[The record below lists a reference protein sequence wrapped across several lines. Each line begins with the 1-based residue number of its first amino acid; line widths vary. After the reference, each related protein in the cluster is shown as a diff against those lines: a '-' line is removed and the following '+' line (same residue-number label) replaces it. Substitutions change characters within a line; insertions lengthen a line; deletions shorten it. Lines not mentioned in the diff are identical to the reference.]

1 MSNSVRI
8 KTTPNGGD
16 KYLKVKLDQD
26 FDFIEILSLQLTQE
40 ETYRKFCSD
49 YGVIVGRVIVNSGF
63 GVPNAKVSVFIPI
76 DDDDKNNSVIRGLY
90 PYETITDKNSD
101 GVRYNLLPKVA
112 ESDNECFTPVGT
124 LPSKREVLDD
134 ATVLDIYCKYYKYT
148 TTTNYAGDFMIFGVP
163 LGTYT
168 LHVDAD
174 LSDIGPLSQR
184 PYDLIRQGSP
194 ANLFDSS
201 TKFKADTNLD
211 KLTQIKSTNVGVNVQ
226 PFWGDVDNCEIGI
239 TRIDIDLNYTIAPA
253 AIFMGSI
260 YGDQSKNSVNK
271 RCRPRKQFGQL
282 CEQVAGQGTIE
293 ILRKTIDGEVE
304 EFSVDGGRVI
314 DDDGTWAFQLP
325 MNLDY
330 VVTNEAGDLIPSN
343 DPSIGIP
350 TRSSVRF
357 RIGMDEN
364 GGEGRLRTR
373 AKYLVPNNPPTK
385 NDIDY
390 EFSELTKSTSFKDF
404 YWNKIYTVSNFIP
417 RYQLQKAIGDGENT
431 RNFAGMKDVD
441 ACVGDKNPFP
451 FNRINTQ
458 INPIFFIICL
468 IITIVT
474 LIISIIN
481 IVVIPIINGI
491 LGILIKIIKFLNKF
505 GFNIN
510 EPSYIACISVQCP
523 TDDASTYAPGCRKGS
538 LGYKELLDPPT
549 EGNLTDCLAFQMAQ
563 ALNIYQFDF
572 YNDWTTGSLYTFL
585 LKYKKRLRASEKF
598 CEYDCSEFRND
609 PNYSGVDGNNNGIP
623 DNTCHNQMLL
633 DTCFSCNSPNCQNVP
648 QSTNTVPEGL
658 VKKYKDELYYA
669 STNHNASLKLFATDI
684 TCLGSVFDCDW
695 QGFPKLQPL
704 LVETSYKLPPETA
717 DTESLSNNTEVLI
730 ESGMVGTGY
739 KGLFF
744 EIDCIGLH
752 VDSTQC
758 LNIRHA
764 CEIFVDGDESTITG
778 NTITDAADGV
788 LGIKDIDNTFGKE
801 FRDSYIILNSGTT
814 SLNSYSFN
822 SNMNSSFNINNK
834 QTYNNVNNIDNGEA
848 YASFRGFNPSNDN
861 TYSQPKHSFYMY
873 FGLFPGKTALDKMN
887 DKFFNT
893 CVPIQKVGIV
903 IDATSSASTQPI
915 GTLPCNGKI
924 SFTPI
929 GGIEPYTYTVSSSN
943 GYNTSGNTSLGDVL
957 DGLCEGVYTINVI
970 DSLGYPATQIVSVGG
985 VLPLTCL
992 VGVKKNATTD
1002 TSNDGEITVFSVYG
1016 GVPPYTFKLQ
1026 NSLGVI
1032 INSITSP
1039 SIPYTFTG
1047 LDADVLG
1054 YTVTVED
1061 SASSP
1066 ACVTTGLTIT
1076 GPSPLIL
1083 TATVTGATCSNVSD
1097 GKISLTYAGGQ
1108 PPYNLETT
1116 GTTDTSF
1123 ISNSAN
1129 LTGLLPDTY
1138 ISTLTDSN
1146 GLVET
1151 ISTTI
1156 VTLSPPLV
1164 LAPVSSAILSKQCN
1178 PNAYVIPFEIVL
1190 NSGGSYGLKYIEYII
1205 DGSFPFTTIQTGQQY
1220 TPSNNIMTITINS
1233 IINNSIEFRL
1243 VDGDCRSQIISYNA
1257 SAFVRPTTALSGSGT
1272 RSNTTY
1278 TITPTPNSGIGPYR
1292 VTYGS
1297 ITTPSSLTTITFT
1310 SQTPYQSVTLLDSVG
1325 CSIPITIL

>member
-101 GVRYNLLPKVA
+101 GVRYNLLPKAA

-343 DPSIGIP
+343 DPNIGIP

-390 EFSELTKSTSFKDF
+390 EFSELTKSTSFKDL

-417 RYQLQKAIGDGENT
+417 RYQRQLTGNGENT

-468 IITIVT
+468 IIK
-474 LIISIIN
+474 IIIFFIAFIN
-481 IVVIPIINGI
+481 ATFIFLINGI
-491 LGILIKIIKFLNKF
+491 IGIIRGIIEFINKF
-505 GFNIN
+505 GPSIPV
-510 EPSYIACISVQCP
+510 PSYIKCISVQCP
-523 TDDASTYAPGCRKGS
+523 TDDAQTFAPGCRKDS
-538 LGYKELLDPPT
+538 PGYNLLLEEPVSSGLD
-549 EGNLTDCLAFQMAQ
+549 DCLAFQMAQ

-598 CEYDCSEFRND
+598 CEYDCSDSDFKND

-623 DNTCHNQMLL
+623 DNTCHDQVLL
-633 DTCFSCNSPNCQNVP
+633 DTCFSCTSSNCQNEDRP
-648 QSTNTVPEGL
+648 TNTVREGL

-669 STNHNASLKLFATDI
+669 STQHNGNFKLFATDI
-684 TCLGSVFDCDW
+684 TCLGSVFNCDW

-717 DTESLSNNTEVLI
+717 QVEELDNNTESLI
-730 ESGMVGTGY
+730 ESGMVNLGPY
-739 KGLFF
+739 DGLFF
-744 EIDCIGLH
+744 DIDCIGLH
-752 VDSTQC
+752 VNSTQC

-778 NTITDAADGV
+778 NTVTDAADGV
-788 LGIKDIDNTFGKE
+788 FGSKE
-801 FRDSYIILNSGTT
+801 LMMIL
-814 SLNSYSFN
+814 L
-822 SNMNSSFNINNK
+822 
-834 QTYNNVNNIDNGEA
+834 E
-848 YASFRGFNPSNDN
+848 R
-861 TYSQPKHSFYMY
+861 
-873 FGLFPGKTALDKMN
+873 
-887 DKFFNT
+887 
-893 CVPIQKVGIV
+893 
-903 IDATSSASTQPI
+903 
-915 GTLPCNGKI
+915 
-924 SFTPI
+924 
-929 GGIEPYTYTVSSSN
+929 
-943 GYNTSGNTSLGDVL
+943 SLG
-957 DGLCEGVYTINVI
+957 
-970 DSLGYPATQIVSVGG
+970 
-985 VLPLTCL
+985 
-992 VGVKKNATTD
+992 
-1002 TSNDGEITVFSVYG
+1002 
-1016 GVPPYTFKLQ
+1016 
-1026 NSLGVI
+1026 
-1032 INSITSP
+1032 
-1039 SIPYTFTG
+1039 
-1047 LDADVLG
+1047 
-1054 YTVTVED
+1054 
-1061 SASSP
+1061 
-1066 ACVTTGLTIT
+1066 
-1076 GPSPLIL
+1076 
-1083 TATVTGATCSNVSD
+1083 
-1097 GKISLTYAGGQ
+1097 
-1108 PPYNLETT
+1108 
-1116 GTTDTSF
+1116 
-1123 ISNSAN
+1123 
-1129 LTGLLPDTY
+1129 
-1138 ISTLTDSN
+1138 
-1146 GLVET
+1146 
-1151 ISTTI
+1151 I
-1156 VTLSPPLV
+1156 VTLS
-1164 LAPVSSAILSKQCN
+1164 
-1178 PNAYVIPFEIVL
+1178 
-1190 NSGGSYGLKYIEYII
+1190 
-1205 DGSFPFTTIQTGQQY
+1205 
-1220 TPSNNIMTITINS
+1220 
-1233 IINNSIEFRL
+1233 
-1243 VDGDCRSQIISYNA
+1243 
-1257 SAFVRPTTALSGSGT
+1257 
-1272 RSNTTY
+1272 
-1278 TITPTPNSGIGPYR
+1278 
-1292 VTYGS
+1292 
-1297 ITTPSSLTTITFT
+1297 
-1310 SQTPYQSVTLLDSVG
+1310 
-1325 CSIPITIL
+1325 

>member
-343 DPSIGIP
+343 DPNIGIP

-417 RYQLQKAIGDGENT
+417 RYQLQKAIGSDENT

-458 INPIFFIICL
+458 TNPIFFIICL

-481 IVVIPIINGI
+481 IVVIPIINIIIGA
-491 LGILIKIIKFLNKF
+491 LKGIIKFLNKL
-505 GFNIN
+505 GFSIN
-510 EPSYIACISVQCP
+510 EPNYIACISVQCP
-523 TDDASTYAPGCRKGS
+523 TDDAQTYAPGCRKNS
-538 LGYKELLDPPT
+538 LGYNELLDPPT
-549 EGNLTDCLAFQMAQ
+549 EGKLADCLAFQMAQ

-633 DTCFSCNSPNCQNVP
+633 DTCFSCNSPNCQNEARP
-648 QSTNTVPEGL
+648 TNTVPEGL

-717 DTESLSNNTEVLI
+717 DTESRSNNTEVLI

-752 VDSTQC
+752 VNSIQC

-764 CEIFVDGDESTITG
+764 CEVFVDGDESTLDPIT
-778 NTITDAADGV
+778 NNVTDAADGV
-788 LGIKDIDNTFGKE
+788 FGSKDIDDTFGKE

-814 SLNSYSFN
+814 SLNSYSIN
-822 SNMNSSFNINNK
+822 SNINSSFNINNNNNIN
-834 QTYNNVNNIDNGEA
+834 QPYSNVNNIDNGEA

-861 TYSQPKHSFYMY
+861 KYSQPKHSFYMY

-915 GTLPCNGKI
+915 GTLPCDGKI

-943 GYNTSGNTSLGDVL
+943 GYNFSGNTSLGYEL
-957 DGLCEGVYTINVI
+957 SGLCEGVYTINVI

-985 VLPLTCL
+985 VLPLTCF
-992 VGVKKNATTD
+992 VGVSKNATTD

-1032 INSITSP
+1032 INSIASP

-1083 TATVTGATCSNVSD
+1083 TPAVTDATCSNVAD
-1097 GKISLTYAGGQ
+1097 GKILLTYAGGQ

-1116 GTTDTSF
+1116 GTTYTSF
-1123 ISNSAN
+1123 ISTSAN

-1138 ISTLTDSN
+1138 ISTLTDSMGN
-1146 GLVET
+1146 IKT
-1151 ISTTI
+1151 STSI
-1156 VTLSPPLV
+1156 VGPTTPPLV
-1164 LAPVSSAILSKQCN
+1164 GSGVIIG
-1178 PNAYVIPFEIVL
+1178 NAYRISA
-1190 NSGGSYGLKYIEYII
+1190 NGG
-1205 DGSFPFTTIQTGQQY
+1205 
-1220 TPSNNIMTITINS
+1220 TP
-1233 IINNSIEFRL
+1233 
-1243 VDGDCRSQIISYNA
+1243 
-1257 SAFVRPTTALSGSGT
+1257 
-1272 RSNTTY
+1272 
-1278 TITPTPNSGIGPYR
+1278 PYS
-1292 VTYGS
+1292 VTYGPT
-1297 ITTPSSLTTITFT
+1297 TTPPSFTSPITFS
-1310 SQTPYQSVTLLDSVG
+1310 SQTQYQVTLFDSVG
-1325 CSIPITIL
+1325 CNTIIIF

>member
-101 GVRYNLLPKVA
+101 GVRYNLLPKAA

-194 ANLFDSS
+194 ANLFDSP

-211 KLTQIKSTNVGVNVQ
+211 KLAQIKSTNVGVNVQ

-239 TRIDIDLNYTIAPA
+239 TRVDIDLNYTIEPS

-343 DPSIGIP
+343 DPNIGIP

-417 RYQLQKAIGDGENT
+417 RYQLQKAIGNDENT

-458 INPIFFIICL
+458 TNPIFFIICL
-468 IITIVT
+468 IITIVV

-481 IVVIPIINGI
+481 IVIIPIINGI
-491 LGILIKIIKFLNKF
+491 IVALKGIIKFLNKL
-505 GFNIN
+505 GFSIP
-510 EPSYIACISVQCP
+510 EPSYIKCISVQCP

-549 EGNLTDCLAFQMAQ
+549 EGKLADCLAFQMAQ

-717 DTESLSNNTEVLI
+717 DTEILNNTEALI

-752 VDSTQC
+752 VNSTQC

-764 CEIFVDGDESTITG
+764 CEIFVDGDESTIAG
-778 NTITDAADGV
+778 NTVTDAADGV
-788 LGIKDIDNTFGKE
+788 FGSDDTFGKE

-814 SLNSYSFN
+814 SLNSYSIN
-822 SNMNSSFNINNK
+822 SNMNSNFNIQN
-834 QTYNNVNNIDNGEA
+834 QDTYNNVSSTDNGQA
-848 YASFRGFNPSNDN
+848 YNDFRWDN
-861 TYSQPKHSFYMY
+861 NANNNRYSQPKHSFYMY

-893 CVPIQKVGIV
+893 CVPIEKVGIV

-915 GTLPCNGKI
+915 GTLPCDGKI

-943 GYNTSGNTSLGDVL
+943 GYNFSGNTSLGYEL
-957 DGLCEGVYTINVI
+957 NGLCEGVYTINVI

-992 VGVKKNATTD
+992 VGVSKNATTD

-1032 INSITSP
+1032 INSIASP

-1083 TATVTGATCSNVSD
+1083 TPAVTDATCSNVAD
-1097 GKISLTYAGGQ
+1097 GKILLTYGGGQ

-1116 GTTDTSF
+1116 GTTYTSF
-1123 ISNSAN
+1123 ISTSAN

-1138 ISTLTDSN
+1138 ISTLTDSMGN
-1146 GLVET
+1146 IEV
-1151 ISTTI
+1151 STSI
-1156 VTLSPPLV
+1156 VGPTTPPLV
-1164 LAPVSSAILSKQCN
+1164 
-1178 PNAYVIPFEIVL
+1178 
-1190 NSGGSYGLKYIEYII
+1190 
-1205 DGSFPFTTIQTGQQY
+1205 
-1220 TPSNNIMTITINS
+1220 
-1233 IINNSIEFRL
+1233 
-1243 VDGDCRSQIISYNA
+1243 
-1257 SAFVRPTTALSGSGT
+1257 GSGVIIG
-1272 RSNTTY
+1272 NTY
-1278 TITPTPNSGIGPYR
+1278 TISANGGTPPYS
-1292 VTYGS
+1292 VTYGPTTTSSFTSS
-1297 ITTPSSLTTITFT
+1297 ITFL
-1310 SQTPYQSVTLLDSVG
+1310 SQTQYQVTLFDSVG
-1325 CSIPITIL
+1325 CNTIIIF

>member
-16 KYLKVKLDQD
+16 KYLKVKLDQE

-101 GVRYNLLPKVA
+101 GVRYNLLPKSA

-134 ATVLDIYCKYYKYT
+134 ATVLDVYCKYYKYT

-168 LHVDAD
+168 VHVDAD

-184 PYDLIRQGSP
+184 PYDLLRQGSP

-211 KLTQIKSTNVGVNVQ
+211 KLAQIKSTNIGVNVQ
-226 PFWGDVDNCEIGI
+226 PFWGDVDSCEIGI
-239 TRIDIDLNYTIAPA
+239 TRVDIDLNYTIQPS

-282 CEQVAGQGTIE
+282 CEQVTGQGTIE

-330 VVTNEAGDLIPSN
+330 VVTNEAGELIPSN
-343 DPSIGIP
+343 DPNIGIP

-385 NDIDY
+385 NEIDY
-390 EFSELTKSTSFKDF
+390 EFSELTKSTSFKDL

-417 RYQLQKAIGDGENT
+417 RYQRQRLVSDGQNT

-458 INPIFFIICL
+458 LNPIFFIICL
-468 IITIVT
+468 IISIIV

-491 LGILIKIIKFLNKF
+491 IGILRSIIGFLNKF
-505 GFNIN
+505 GFKIPK
-510 EPSYIACISVQCP
+510 PSYIACISVQCP
-523 TDDASTYAPGCRKGS
+523 TDDPSTFAPGCRKGS
-538 LGYKELLDPPT
+538 LGYKELLEPPT
-549 EGNLTDCLAFQMAQ
+549 SAGLADCLAFQMAQ

-572 YNDWTTGSLYTFL
+572 YNDWTSGSLYTFL

-598 CEYDCSEFRND
+598 CEYDCSSFTND
-609 PNYSGVDGNNNGIP
+609 SNYSGVDGNNNGIP
-623 DNTCHNQMLL
+623 DNTCHDQVLL
-633 DTCFSCNSPNCQNVP
+633 DTCFNCTSPNCQNEAR
-648 QSTNTVPEGL
+648 STNTIREGL

-669 STNHNASLKLFATDI
+669 STQHNGNFRLFATDI
-684 TCLGSVFDCDW
+684 TCLGSVFKCDW
-695 QGFPKLQPL
+695 QGFPKLQPF
-704 LVETSYKLPPETA
+704 LVETSYKLPPEIA
-717 DTESLSNNTEVLI
+717 ETELSSNNTEVLI
-730 ESGMVGTGY
+730 ESGMVGTGGY

-764 CEIFVDGDESTITG
+764 CEVFVDGDET
-778 NTITDAADGV
+778 TDTLTADGI
-788 LGIKDIDNTFGKE
+788 LSSKDIDETYGKQ
-801 FRDSYIILNSGTT
+801 FRNSYIVLNSGTT
-814 SLNSYSFN
+814 SLNSYSIN
-822 SNMNSSFNINNK
+822 ANMSSNFNIKENPIIGV
-834 QTYNNVNNIDNGEA
+834 YNNVNDIDNDPE
-848 YASFRGFNPSNDN
+848 YSTFRGFNPLDN
-861 TYSQPKHSFYMY
+861 NAYSQPNHSFYTY
-873 FGLFPGKTALDKMN
+873 FGLLPGRTALDKMN

-893 CVPIQKVGIV
+893 CAPVKKVGII
-903 IDATSSASTQPI
+903 IDATASASTQPI
-915 GTLPCNGKI
+915 GNCDGKI
-924 SFTPI
+924 NFTPI
-929 GGIEPYTYTVSSSN
+929 GGVEPYTYTVTSPN
-943 GYNTSGNTSLGDVL
+943 GYYFSGNTSLGYTFN
-957 DGLCEGVYTINVI
+957 GLCEGVYIINVI
-970 DSLGYPATQIVSVGG
+970 DSLGYTATQTVSVGG
-985 VLPLTCL
+985 VVPLNCSAF
-992 VGVKKNATTD
+992 VNKNTSTA

-1016 GVPPYTFKLQ
+1016 GTPPYAFTLQ
-1026 NSLGVI
+1026 DSSS
-1032 INSITSP
+1032 SIVGAITNA
-1039 SIPYTFTG
+1039 SIPYTFNG
-1047 LDADVLG
+1047 LGVDILG
-1054 YTVTVED
+1054 YTVTVTD
-1061 SASSP
+1061 SANNP
-1066 ACVTTGLTIT
+1066 AYCVTTGLTISAPT
-1076 GPSPLIL
+1076 PLLL
-1083 TATVTGATCSNVSD
+1083 TATVTDASCSNEAN
-1097 GKISLTYAGGQ
+1097 GEILLTPSGGQ
-1108 PPYNLETT
+1108 TPYQLTTT
-1116 GTTDTSF
+1116 GTTDPNF
-1123 ISNSAN
+1123 ISTSAN
-1129 LTGLLPDTY
+1129 ITGLLPDTY
-1138 ISTLTDSN
+1138 ISTLTDSA
-1146 GLVET
+1146 GDIFIL
-1151 ISTTI
+1151 TTP
-1156 VTLSPPLV
+1156 VGPSGQPLV
-1164 LAPVSSAILSKQCN
+1164 GSGVNNNNNYIITA
-1178 PNAYVIPFEIVL
+1178 
-1190 NSGGSYGLKYIEYII
+1190 SGGQ
-1205 DGSFPFTTIQTGQQY
+1205 P
-1220 TPSNNIMTITINS
+1220 
-1233 IINNSIEFRL
+1233 
-1243 VDGDCRSQIISYNA
+1243 
-1257 SAFVRPTTALSGSGT
+1257 
-1272 RSNTTY
+1272 
-1278 TITPTPNSGIGPYR
+1278 PYS

-1297 ITTPSSLTTITFT
+1297 TTISSPTSPITFS
-1310 SQTPYQSVTLLDSVG
+1310 SQTQYQSVTLLDNLG
-1325 CSIPITIL
+1325 CNAIIIF

>member
-16 KYLKVKLDQD
+16 KYLKVKLDQE

-101 GVRYNLLPKVA
+101 GVRYNLLPKSA

-134 ATVLDIYCKYYKYT
+134 ATVLDVYCKYYKYT

-168 LHVDAD
+168 VHVDAD

-211 KLTQIKSTNVGVNVQ
+211 KLAQIKSANIGVNVQ
-226 PFWGDVDNCEIGI
+226 PFWGDVDSCEIGI
-239 TRIDIDLNYTIAPA
+239 TRVDIDLNYTIQPS

-314 DDDGTWAFQLP
+314 DDNGTWAFQLP

-343 DPSIGIP
+343 DPNIGIP

-373 AKYLVPNNPPTK
+373 AKYLVPNNPQNPSE
-385 NDIDY
+385 IDY

-417 RYQLQKAIGDGENT
+417 RYQRQRLMGDGENT

-458 INPIFFIICL
+458 TNPIFFIICL
-468 IITIVT
+468 IITIIV

-481 IVVIPIINGI
+481 IIVIPIINGI
-491 LGILIKIIKFLNKF
+491 IGILRGIIGFLNKF
-505 GFNIN
+505 GFQISKPN
-510 EPSYIACISVQCP
+510 YIACISVQCP
-523 TDDASTYAPGCRKGS
+523 TEDPQTYAPGCRKGS
-538 LGYKELLDPPT
+538 LGYKELLEPPT
-549 EGNLTDCLAFQMAQ
+549 EAGLTDCLAFQMAQ
-563 ALNIYQFDF
+563 ELNIYQFDF

-598 CEYDCSEFRND
+598 CEYDCSDFRND

-623 DNTCHNQMLL
+623 DNTCHDQVLL
-633 DTCFSCNSPNCQNVP
+633 DTCFSCTSPNCQNEARP
-648 QSTNTVPEGL
+648 TNTVREGL

-669 STNHNASLKLFATDI
+669 STQHNGNFKLFATDI

-704 LVETSYKLPPETA
+704 LVETSYKLPPEVA
-717 DTESLSNNTEVLI
+717 ETEILNNTEELI
-730 ESGMVGTGY
+730 ESGMVGTSQNY
-739 KGLFF
+739 PGLFF

-764 CEIFVDGDESTITG
+764 CEIFVDGDESTLTG
-778 NTITDAADGV
+778 NTVTYAADGV
-788 LGIKDIDNTFGKE
+788 LGSKDIDNTFGKE

-822 SNMNSSFNINNK
+822 SNMDSSFNINNN
-834 QTYNNVNNIDNGEA
+834 QPYSNVNNIDNGEA

-861 TYSQPKHSFYMY
+861 AYSQPKHSFYMY

-887 DKFFNT
+887 NKFFNT
-893 CVPIQKVGIV
+893 CVPIEKVGIV

-915 GTLPCNGKI
+915 GSSLCDGKI
-924 SFTPI
+924 NFTPI
-929 GGIEPYTYTVSSSN
+929 GGVEPYTYTVTSPN
-943 GYNTSGNTSLGDVL
+943 GYNFSGNTSLTYEL
-957 DGLCEGVYTINVI
+957 TPLCEGTYTINVI
-970 DSLGYPATQIVSVGG
+970 DSLGYTATQIVSVGG
-985 VLPLTCL
+985 VLPLTCF
-992 VGVKKNATTD
+992 VGVSKNATTVAA
-1002 TSNDGEITVFSVYG
+1002 NDGEITVFSVYG
-1016 GVPPYTFKLQ
+1016 GVPPYVFTLQ
-1026 NSLGVI
+1026 NSLGAIV
-1032 INSITSP
+1032 NSIANPS

-1047 LDADVLG
+1047 LDIDVLG
-1054 YTVTVED
+1054 YTVTVTD

-1066 ACVTTGLTIT
+1066 ACITTGLTIT
-1076 GPSPLIL
+1076 GPTPLIL
-1083 TATVTGATCSNVSD
+1083 TATVINASCSNVAD
-1097 GKISLTYAGGQ
+1097 GEISLTYGGGSGQ
-1108 PPYNLETT
+1108 GYNLETT
-1116 GTTDTSF
+1116 GTTYTSF
-1123 ISNSAN
+1123 ISTSAN
-1129 LTGLLPDTY
+1129 LIGLLPDTY
-1138 ISTLTDSN
+1138 ISTLTDSMGN
-1146 GLVET
+1146 IEILNTPVGP
-1151 ISTTI
+1151 TT
-1156 VTLSPPLV
+1156 PPLV
-1164 LAPVSSAILSKQCN
+1164 
-1178 PNAYVIPFEIVL
+1178 
-1190 NSGGSYGLKYIEYII
+1190 
-1205 DGSFPFTTIQTGQQY
+1205 
-1220 TPSNNIMTITINS
+1220 
-1233 IINNSIEFRL
+1233 
-1243 VDGDCRSQIISYNA
+1243 
-1257 SAFVRPTTALSGSGT
+1257 GSGVIIG
-1272 RSNTTY
+1272 NTY
-1278 TITPTPNSGIGPYR
+1278 TITANGGQPPYS
-1292 VTYGS
+1292 VTYGPT
-1297 ITTPSSLTTITFT
+1297 TTPPTFSSQITFS
-1310 SQTPYQSVTLLDSVG
+1310 SQTQYQVTLFDSVG
-1325 CSIPITIL
+1325 CNTIITF